1 MVLGDDGPAICQLT
15 YGCFACIN
23 HRLNRKNHA
32 GLELESS
39 PNASIVKH
47 LRFLMKLCADTMTAE
62 FFDYAAPF
70 ALGKA
75 LDSMT
80 DIAQILAG
88 FDFINATPH
97 RFIRNLT

>member
-1 MVLGDDGPAICQLT
+1 MVLGDDGPTIRQLT

-32 GLELESS
+32 SLELEPS
-39 PNASIVKH
+39 PNASIVKY
-47 LRFLMKLCADTMTAE
+47 LRLLMKLCTDTMTAE

-70 ALGKA
+70 AFGKA
-75 LDSMT
+75 LDGMA
-80 DIAQILAG
+80 DIAQIFAG

-97 RFIRNLT
+97 RFVRNLT